1 MRHESKSVNITPK
14 TDLLPG
20 HLLAQRIKCGRPNCR
35 CARGHLH
42 GPYYYRCWTD
52 NGQRRKVYVRK
63 RDVSAV
69 RAACDAYRSER
80 KLLRLERQVVTQQI
94 RRLLGP
100 IGQHE
105 GLVKAIL
112 KGMEL

>member
-1 MRHESKSVNITPK
+1 MKTSPK
-14 TDLLPG
+14 IDLLPG
-20 HLLAQRIKCGRPNCR
+20 SVAAHRGRCGRANCK
-35 CARGHLH
+35 CARGELH
-42 GPYYYRCWTD
+42 GPYYKRYWIE

-63 RDVSAV
+63 SDASAV

-80 KLLRLERQVVTQQI
+80 RLLRLERQVVAAQV

-105 GLVKAIL
+105 ELVKAIL
-112 KGMEL
+112 RGMEL